1 MEPYREAEVRARV
14 AGIVTSR
21 LYEEGQDVKR
31 GDALFQIDPAP
42 LQAAYDSEAANLA
55 RAQASLSAA
64 ADKLRR
70 YADLVGDRAI
80 SERDH
85 AEAAADERQAR
96 AGGAG
101 ARQPAKRQAEAGL
114 CARHLAHRRPRALV
128 TEGALV
134 GEGQAT
140 PLTVVQ
146 QIDPIYVN
154 FAQPAAEVLRLQ
166 KQIRDGQLQGIE
178 PDKLRV
184 RLLLPD
190 GTEYARTGALS
201 FADLAV
207 DPGTDNVTMRALFDN
222 PRRDLLPGM
231 YVRVRLEQAI
241 NRDAYLV
248 PRDAAA
254 RRLRRACACGRQG
267 R

>member
-1 MEPYREAEVRARV
+1 M
-14 AGIVTSR
+14 
-21 LYEEGQDVKR
+21 
-31 GDALFQIDPAP
+31 
-42 LQAAYDSEAANLA
+42 
-55 RAQASLSAA
+55 
-64 ADKLRR
+64 
-70 YADLVGDRAI
+70 
-80 SERDH
+80 
-85 AEAAADERQAR
+85 
-96 AGGAG
+96 
-101 ARQPAKRQAEAGL
+101 
-114 CARHLAHRRPRALV
+114 
-128 TEGALV
+128 
-134 GEGQAT
+134 
-140 PLTVVQ
+140 VQ

-184 RLLLPD
+184 PAAPD

-248 PRDAAA
+248 PRDALRDAA
-254 RRLRRACACGRQG
+254 GAHVLVAGKDGELQAVAVTARNIQGPNWVVTDGLKGGERVVVENVSQLAPGQKIKPVERATPKAQAPAEGNSNKG
-267 R
+267 

>member
-1 MEPYREAEVRARV
+1 MRASPRPS
-14 AGIVTSR
+14 T
-21 LYEEGQDVKR
+21 
-31 GDALFQIDPAP
+31 
-42 LQAAYDSEAANLA
+42 AA
-55 RAQASLSAA
+55 
-64 ADKLRR
+64 RR
-70 YADLVGDRAI
+70 W
-80 SERDH
+80 
-85 AEAAADERQAR
+85 
-96 AGGAG
+96 
-101 ARQPAKRQAEAGL
+101 
-114 CARHLAHRRPRALV
+114 V

-154 FAQPAAEVLRLQ
+154 FAQPAAEVLRL

-222 PRRDLLPGM
+222 PRRVPARHVRARAPGTGHQPRRLPGAA
-231 YVRVRLEQAI
+231 RR
-241 NRDAYLV
+241 
-248 PRDAAA
+248 AAA
-254 RRLRRACACGRQG
+254 RRLRRMCLWPARTVNCRPSP
-267 R
+267 

>member
-1 MEPYREAEVRARV
+1 M
-14 AGIVTSR
+14 
-21 LYEEGQDVKR
+21 
-31 GDALFQIDPAP
+31 
-42 LQAAYDSEAANLA
+42 
-55 RAQASLSAA
+55 
-64 ADKLRR
+64 
-70 YADLVGDRAI
+70 
-80 SERDH
+80 
-85 AEAAADERQAR
+85 
-96 AGGAG
+96 
-101 ARQPAKRQAEAGL
+101 
-114 CARHLAHRRPRALV
+114 

-222 PRRDLLPGM
+222 RGATCCPACTCACAWNRPSTATPTWCRATLL
-231 YVRVRLEQAI
+231 
-241 NRDAYLV
+241 RDASGAHVLV
-248 PRDAAA
+248 AGKDGELQAVAVTARNIQGRTGRHRWPEGRRA
-254 RRLRRACACGRQG
+254 RRGRERLAAGARPEDQTGGAGRAQGAGSRRRKLNKG
-267 R
+267 

>member
-1 MEPYREAEVRARV
+1 M
-14 AGIVTSR
+14 
-21 LYEEGQDVKR
+21 
-31 GDALFQIDPAP
+31 
-42 LQAAYDSEAANLA
+42 
-55 RAQASLSAA
+55 
-64 ADKLRR
+64 
-70 YADLVGDRAI
+70 
-80 SERDH
+80 
-85 AEAAADERQAR
+85 
-96 AGGAG
+96 
-101 ARQPAKRQAEAGL
+101 
-114 CARHLAHRRPRALV
+114 
-128 TEGALV
+128 
-134 GEGQAT
+134 
-140 PLTVVQ
+140 VQ

-248 PRDAAA
+248 PRDALLRDAAGAHVLVAGKDGELQAVAVTARNIQAELGRHRWPEGRRA
-254 RRLRRACACGRQG
+254 RRGRERPQLAPGQKIKPVERATPKAQAPAEGNSNKG
-267 R
+267 